1 MWLLPPDWAL
11 TERYTHQS
19 LVEGCFQ
26 GGSLPS
32 IYDQSRGGKVDTCS
46 RAGSGGKRQ
55 HSGKVL

>member
-32 IYDQSRGGKVDTCS
+32 IYDQSQGR
-46 RAGSGGKRQ
+46 
-55 HSGKVL
+55 